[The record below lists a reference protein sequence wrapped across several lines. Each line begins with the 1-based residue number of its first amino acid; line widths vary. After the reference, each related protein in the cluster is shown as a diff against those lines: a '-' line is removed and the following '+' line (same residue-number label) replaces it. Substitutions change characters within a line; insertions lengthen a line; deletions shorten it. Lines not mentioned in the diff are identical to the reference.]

1 MEYQKVVNLL
11 DNAPNQP
18 TKFSTKNW
26 VKVNKGSY
34 DVYSTGSQI
43 KLKTSMLGQ
52 LFVIIVTRTYL
63 LKEL

>member
-26 VKVNKGSY
+26 VKVNKGSMTCTAL
-34 DVYSTGSQI
+34 VV
-43 KLKTSMLGQ
+43 K
-52 LFVIIVTRTYL
+52 
-63 LKEL
+63 